1 MARGRDAAF
10 TCLLLGVLWACG
22 GVQGQKDCTECL
34 QMNIGT
40 ISGIIIGD
48 IIVTLLIALAVFL
61 LASKIN
67 KKSKKS
73 GRGGDIQKRTT
84 SYAEGVEPTYQELQ
98 DHKSDVYSD
107 LSHK

>member
-10 TCLLLGVLWACG
+10 TCLLLCVLCACG

-40 ISGIIIGD
+40 IAGIVIGD
-48 IIVTLLIALAVFL
+48 IIVTMLIALAVFF

-67 KKSKKS
+67 KKPQKS
-73 GRGGDIQKRTT
+73 GGGVNSQKMNPT
-84 SYAEGVEPTYQELQ
+84 YAEGIEPTYQELQ
-98 DHKSDVYSD
+98 DHRSDVYSD